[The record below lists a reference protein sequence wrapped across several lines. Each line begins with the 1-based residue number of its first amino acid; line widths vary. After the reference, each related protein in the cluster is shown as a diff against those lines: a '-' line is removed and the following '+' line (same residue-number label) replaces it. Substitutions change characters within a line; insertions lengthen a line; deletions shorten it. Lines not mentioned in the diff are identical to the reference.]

1 MDSMR
6 LKMNEGKTEF
16 IIIGSS
22 HQIAKCST
30 THLKVNNVEVQRSS
44 VIKYLGTH
52 MDEKLSFKEHITA
65 KCRTAAINFQRIKA
79 IWQVLT
85 EQATETLVLATVM
98 SHLDYCNAIL
108 CDLPNTDIS
117 QLQAIQNMC
126 AKLVKGVTKY
136 TSNEE
141 VLYQL
146 HWLPVQQGI
155 KFKIL
160 TLVHKCINCEAP
172 TYLQNLLINHPAAR
186 QGLQSQSMVK
196 RLVVPRVHRST
207 FAARSFSHVGP
218 LWWNQLPNDIK
229 SIESQGQFKKHLK
242 SLLFRECF
250 L

>member
-1 MDSMR
+1 
-6 LKMNEGKTEF
+6 
-16 IIIGSS
+16 
-22 HQIAKCST
+22 
-30 THLKVNNVEVQRSS
+30 
-44 VIKYLGTH
+44 
-52 MDEKLSFKEHITA
+52 
-65 KCRTAAINFQRIKA
+65 
-79 IWQVLT
+79 
-85 EQATETLVLATVM
+85 
-98 SHLDYCNAIL
+98 
-108 CDLPNTDIS
+108 
-117 QLQAIQNMC
+117 MC
-126 AKLVKGVTKY
+126 AKLVKGATKY

-146 HWLPVQQGI
+146 HWLPVQQRI

-172 TYLQNLLINHPAAR
+172 TYLQNLMIHRPGAR

-218 LWWNQLPNDIK
+218 LWWNQLPNNIK

-242 SLLFRECF
+242 SLLLMECF